1 MAGRDH
7 TVNHTVWECLE
18 RRDPLTFLLQLLHL
32 LCSGC
37 RQNLL
42 HVPVDNVV
50 GGGWQA
56 EELLHVHMSIVEL
69 TLGVGGAKRRGRGR
83 REGRGG

>member
-1 MAGRDH
+1 MAGRVH
-7 TVNHTVWECLE
+7 TMIHTAFSCLK
-18 RRDPLTFLLQLLHL
+18 RRNPLTFLLQLLHL
-32 LCSGC
+32 LYGCC